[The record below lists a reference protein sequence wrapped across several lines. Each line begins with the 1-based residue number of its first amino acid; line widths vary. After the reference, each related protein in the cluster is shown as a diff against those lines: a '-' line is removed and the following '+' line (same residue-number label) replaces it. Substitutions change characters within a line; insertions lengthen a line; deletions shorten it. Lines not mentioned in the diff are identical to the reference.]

1 VVKATARK
9 IHIFSRRTRLLIG
22 SLAQPPAMRR
32 MQDFSGG
39 QTVVL
44 FLLLILFASIP
55 IWTNPL
61 PPLSDYVNH
70 LGRMHVIASGAN
82 DANLA
87 RYYDIQWQI
96 VPNLMM
102 DLIVPPLARVMNV
115 YLAGQVFQALIFAVI
130 ISGTLAL
137 NRALFGRWSILPLI
151 AIPLLYNHIF
161 LLGFT
166 NYLFGIG
173 LALWA
178 LAAWV
183 HLRDGAWPARY
194 ATSVVFVVAL
204 FFCHLFAVG
213 LFGLGLLGYEIWR
226 LYLGRGAPWRTAL
239 PRFVSAG
246 LPFLAALPLLFAS
259 PTLKLATESYWEPR
273 GKIDGLIYVVEVYSD
288 VIAFA
293 LTGLVAAGA
302 AWAIRHRLMRIHPA
316 AVVIAAVGGIVYLV
330 MPRVLFASYTAD
342 QRLPIA
348 LAFMLIATLDMKISH
363 RIVRRGFVA
372 LLLTVIAVRV
382 IEVDVSWGS
391 LATTTREF
399 RSSVKKIQPG
409 AKVLV
414 AYADNASGDDVNDL
428 GLVHAACI
436 AMIERAALVST
447 AFTVQGKQILKV
459 RPTYRSLVDT
469 EDGSPPSIS
478 QLLVEANAPAAG
490 ATDYWRK
497 WNANYDYVYVL
508 FTGEDFVNPDEKR
521 LTLVQDAERFKL
533 FRIKK

>member
-1 VVKATARK
+1 
-9 IHIFSRRTRLLIG
+9 
-22 SLAQPPAMRR
+22 
-32 MQDFSGG
+32 
-39 QTVVL
+39 
-44 FLLLILFASIP
+44 
-55 IWTNPL
+55 
-61 PPLSDYVNH
+61 
-70 LGRMHVIASGAN
+70 
-82 DANLA
+82 
-87 RYYDIQWQI
+87 
-96 VPNLMM
+96 
-102 DLIVPPLARVMNV
+102 
-115 YLAGQVFQALIFAVI
+115 
-130 ISGTLAL
+130 
-137 NRALFGRWSILPLI
+137 
-151 AIPLLYNHIF
+151 
-161 LLGFT
+161 
-166 NYLFGIG
+166 
-173 LALWA
+173 
-178 LAAWV
+178 
-183 HLRDGAWPARY
+183 
-194 ATSVVFVVAL
+194 
-204 FFCHLFAVG
+204 
-213 LFGLGLLGYEIWR
+213 
-226 LYLGRGAPWRTAL
+226 
-239 PRFVSAG
+239 
-246 LPFLAALPLLFAS
+246 
-259 PTLKLATESYWEPR
+259 
-273 GKIDGLIYVVEVYSD
+273 
-288 VIAFA
+288 
-293 LTGLVAAGA
+293 
-302 AWAIRHRLMRIHPA
+302 
-316 AVVIAAVGGIVYLV
+316 
-330 MPRVLFASYTAD
+330 
-342 QRLPIA
+342 
-348 LAFMLIATLDMKISH
+348 MLIATLDMKISH